1 MMYIILSIN
10 ISINDL
16 VNILI
21 ILFNKKHFIYIYL
34 SYIGLSLSQCILFS
48 FYFIYNKRTSMENKD
63 DNRYHL
69 SLWLKTNGY
78 IKYLHLK
85 YPSPN
90 IGV

>member
-1 MMYIILSIN
+1 
-10 ISINDL
+10 
-16 VNILI
+16 
-21 ILFNKKHFIYIYL
+21 
-34 SYIGLSLSQCILFS
+34 
-48 FYFIYNKRTSMENKD
+48 MENKD

-90 IGV
+90 IGVWLIKGFYIVKPIWIFNNTKKKKKKKKKRKEIIKLI